1 MSISDRLSEIRAR
14 IIRAR
19 EGRHTDRHLVL
30 DVDAPALAEAV
41 RAVFDLHHPFP
52 FSTDCQACGQR
63 TPCPTI
69 QAIEAALQE
78 DQP

>member
-19 EGRHTDRHLVL
+19 EGRHTDLYMVL

-41 RAVFDLHHPFP
+41 RAVFDLHPPF
-52 FSTDCQACGQR
+52 
-63 TPCPTI
+63 
-69 QAIEAALQE
+69 
-78 DQP
+78 